1 LGRARLCVST
11 SPFAVSHFSSL
22 FRPVRSE
29 VADREEAGAEEEGGW
44 EDRDVSKEERGAE
57 EEERE
62 DAEEEEREDADAEVD
77 RGVGIGVAGA
87 AAVAGASPAVLAVA
101 DFLAGA
107 AFLEAGSV
115 LADVLMVCT

>member
-1 LGRARLCVST
+1 MGRARLCVSI
-11 SPFAVSHFSSL
+11 SPFATSHFSSL

-29 VADREEAGAEEEGGW
+29 VADREEGGAEEEGWW
-44 EDRDVSKEERGAE
+44 EDRGVSTEERGV
-57 EEERE
+57 
-62 DAEEEEREDADAEVD
+62 EEEEREDADAEVD

-107 AFLEAGSV
+107 EAAFLEAGSV
-115 LADVLMVCT
+115 RADALMVCT